1 MERYKIESNP
11 KRGRKPLASNEIKDR
26 IVCFRVTE
34 EEHKILVEKQNEA
47 GFSELAHFV
56 RTHLLNAKVKRVIA
70 KSDLQTISAINRIG
84 TNINQLAK
92 DYNAKKIIDDY
103 GIKHQIKRAIR
114 VLSGI

>member
-1 MERYKIESNP
+1 MEKYKIESNP
-11 KRGRKPLASNEIKDR
+11 NRGRKPLPKNEIKDR

-34 EEHKILVEKQNEA
+34 EEHKILVEKQNDA

-56 RTHLLNAKVKRVIA
+56 RTHLLNAKVKKVIP
-70 KSDLQTISAINRIG
+70 KSDSQTIAAINRIG

-92 DYNAKKIIDDY
+92 DYNTNKIIDDY